1 MAETK
6 KTKKNT
12 GGSPSGRGKT
22 TKKTTNKRTQNREGK
37 GADPVVTKRESTGRG
52 GFVLCCALAV
62 FFVLLCCLNDA
73 TVLGK
78 YIRPFF
84 CGLIGE
90 VGLFVV
96 PVYLV
101 IMIIYWFRDRK
112 HDKVA
117 AKRWVASVSFFILLV
132 VLHFF
137 FTKDLPEQRDLTKGA
152 MWANGKAGIGTGV
165 IGGYG
170 FALMDKLIG
179 STATLIVF
187 IPTYLLLL
195 PLLFDST
202 PLRVFRTIVNSLRTA
217 VLQTTADDIDDAVEV
232 IPPEENRDS
241 RGRKGVELRVPDAA
255 KPEKQRKKKFE
266 FPDEDDEDNNK
277 KKESSVVTLPE
288 QIEINRTAKKNVL
301 PAVTETPV
309 ALPDET
315 DDKIDAAEEEV
326 KTDNVDINTES
337 EAVAIESEAEV
348 TTATEEKPSVI
359 ITASDEEQTSEDSFD
374 DLRDIFDDNDECNAV
389 QAVDETAGSIESGAD
404 IVEETTTIEDADAAN
419 SADGIELVKVEPEQ
433 VYIFPPVSLLTP
445 QEQGKNGFSPE
456 EIRKTSELLEQ
467 TLANFNVR
475 AKVVNTSSG
484 PSLTRYEV
492 QPEPGVRVRAIANL
506 HDDIALHLE
515 APSIRMEAPIPGK
528 AAVGIEI
535 PNKNTNLVR
544 LRELLES
551 PAFEKHPSK
560 LYCCLGVDVVGN
572 PVYLDVAKMPH
583 LLIAGA
589 TGMGKSVCI
598 NSLIVSLLYRAKPD
612 EVKMIMIDPKK
623 VEFADYNGIPHLL
636 VPVVTEPKKAAG
648 TLSWAVM
655 EMERRF
661 SEIQDVGARNLE
673 EYNSIT
679 ADDPEKEYI
688 PQVVIVI
695 DELADLMMTAPT
707 EVENSICRLAQKARA
722 AGMYLIIGTQ
732 RPSVDVITGL
742 IKANIPSRIACK
754 VASQVDSRTI
764 LDVAGAEKLL
774 GRGDMLYNPVGVM
787 KAIRVQGAF
796 VEGKEV
802 IAVCTYLR
810 QAAQAQYNEDVMQM
824 IEKEAQLCGEKPSK
838 RSGAEGGDDGN
849 DTDPL
854 EMQALEIAVESDT
867 ISTSLIQ
874 RRLSVGYARA
884 ARIIDKLER
893 KGFVGAFDATAKKRK
908 VLITKEALL
917 QMKMNKVDDAAN
929 AAAED
934 SEQ

>member
-1 MAETK
+1 MAENKNK
-6 KTKKNT
+6 KKAPVKQ
-12 GGSPSGRGKT
+12 SGQRGKT
-22 TKKTTNKRTQNREGK
+22 NKKTVKNTQARK
-37 GADPVVTKRESTGRG
+37 PAGAEPVVKQSSGKA
-52 GFVLCCALAV
+52 GFALCLVLAV
-62 FFVLLCCLNDA
+62 FFLLLCFLGDTA
-73 TVLGK
+73 VLGK

-84 CGLIGE
+84 CGVMGE
-90 VGLFVV
+90 AG
-96 PVYLV
+96 LV
-101 IMIIYWFRDRK
+101 ITTLYLILTVIYWFRDIK
-112 HDKVA
+112 NDKVA
-117 AKRWVASVSFFILLV
+117 AKRWISSVSYFLLLV
-132 VLHFF
+132 IMHYF
-137 FTKDLPEQRDLTKGA
+137 FTSGKEQRLWETD
-152 MWANGKAGIGTGV
+152 MWENGRNGIGTGI

-170 FALMDKLIG
+170 FAMFDSLMG
-179 STATLIVF
+179 TVATLCVV
-187 IPTYLLLL
+187 IPAYLLTL

-202 PLRVFRTIVNSLRTA
+202 PLRVVRSIVNSLRTA
-217 VLQTTADDIDDAVEV
+217 VVQTTADTVDDPVDIT
-232 IPPEENRDS
+232 PPPARQDN
-241 RGRKGVELRVPDAA
+241 RGRSGVELRVPTTET
-255 KPEKQRKKKFE
+255 KPARRKKKDFD
-266 FPDEDDEDNNK
+266 FPDED
-277 KKESSVVTLPE
+277 ESNGVVPIPE
-288 QIEINRTAKKNVL
+288 QIEINRTTRRLPPVVEQPVL
-301 PAVTETPV
+301 PAEEDGIVDTVPEEAAPALVIEPEGTAVTDTTPASIPEEFFADDIPPEPTEASDFTVLPLDDPFGDGAAV
-309 ALPDET
+309 ADEESGDSTDGITNNST
-315 DDKIDAAEEEV
+315 DDG
-326 KTDNVDINTES
+326 
-337 EAVAIESEAEV
+337 AV
-348 TTATEEKPSVI
+348 
-359 ITASDEEQTSEDSFD
+359 
-374 DLRDIFDDNDECNAV
+374 
-389 QAVDETAGSIESGAD
+389 
-404 IVEETTTIEDADAAN
+404 
-419 SADGIELVKVEPEQ
+419 ELTVSEPEK
-433 VYIFPPVSLLTP
+433 VYIFPPVTLLAP
-445 QEQGKNGFSPE
+445 KENGKDGFSAE
-456 EIRKTSELLEQ
+456 EIRRTSELLEQ
-467 TLANFNVR
+467 TLADFNVR
-475 AKVVNTSSG
+475 ARIVNIVSG

-492 QPEPGVRVRAIANL
+492 QPEPGVRVRTISNL
-506 HDDIALHLE
+506 QDDIALHLE
-515 APSIRMEAPIPGK
+515 ADSIRMEAPIPGK
-528 AAVGIEI
+528 AAVGIEV
-535 PNKNTNLVR
+535 PNKNSNIVR

-551 PAFEKHPSK
+551 HAFEQHPSK
-560 LYCCLGVDVVGN
+560 LYCCLGVDVVGK

-598 NSLIVSLLYRAKPD
+598 NSLIVSLLYRARPD
-612 EVKMIMIDPKK
+612 EVKLILIDPKK

-695 DELADLMMTAPT
+695 DELADLMMTAPS

-787 KAIRVQGAF
+787 KPIRVQGAF
-796 VEGKEV
+796 VAGKEV

-810 QAAQAQYNEDVMQM
+810 QAAQAEYSEDVMAM

-838 RSGAEGGDDGN
+838 RSGSDGGADDN

-893 KGFVGAFDATAKKRK
+893 KGYVGAFDAAAKKRK
-908 VLITKEALL
+908 VLISKEAFL
-917 QMKMNKVDDAAN
+917 QLKLNNAN
-929 AAAED
+929 SGTEGN
-934 SEQ
+934 EG

>member
-1 MAETK
+1 MAETNKKK
-6 KTKKNT
+6 KTTAQSGAKKT
-12 GGSPSGRGKT
+12 T
-22 TKKTTNKRTQNREGK
+22 TKKAPASAAKKKAAT
-37 GADPVVTKRESTGRG
+37 APVFEKKESTGRL
-52 GFVLCCALAV
+52 GFAVICAVAV
-62 FFVLLCCLNDA
+62 FFVLLCCLGES
-73 TVLGK
+73 TILGE
-78 YIRPFF
+78 YIRPLF
-84 CGLIGE
+84 CGFIGE
-90 VGLFVV
+90 PGLVAV
-96 PVYLV
+96 PIYLV
-101 IMIIYWFRDRK
+101 LVLIYWFDDRK
-112 HDKVA
+112 KEKTVA
-117 AKRWVASVSFFILLV
+117 KWWVSSLSFFILLV

-137 FTKDLPEQRDLTKGA
+137 FTKDVATQRGFSA
-152 MWANGKAGIGTGV
+152 NMWANGRKGIGTGI

-170 FALMDKLIG
+170 FALLDALMG
-179 STATLIVF
+179 TPATLCVLIC
-187 IPTYLLLL
+187 TYILTL

-202 PLRVFRTIVNSLRTA
+202 PLRVFRSIVNSLRNA
-217 VLQTTADDIDDAVEV
+217 VIQSTTNNDYEDEDLEPVPV
-232 IPPEENRDS
+232 KNENTG
-241 RGRKGVELRVPDAA
+241 RGGVELRVPEQ
-255 KPEKQRKKKFE
+255 KKETKGKKKFD
-266 FPDEDDEDNNK
+266 FPEEDDSYDEP
-277 KKESSVVTLPE
+277 LPLPD
-288 QIEINRTAKKNVL
+288 QIEINRTAKKKTP
-301 PAVTETPV
+301 PAVIEQPV
-309 ALPDET
+309 PPVELEEPLFEELPSE
-315 DDKIDAAEEEV
+315 IQEV
-326 KTDNVDINTES
+326 ASV
-337 EAVAIESEAEV
+337 
-348 TTATEEKPSVI
+348 TEEK
-359 ITASDEEQTSEDSFD
+359 TADDIVFTDPVADEENGEGKYVLSLPSDKP
-374 DLRDIFDDNDECNAV
+374 LLDNLV
-389 QAVDETAGSIESGAD
+389 TGAAY
-404 IVEETTTIEDADAAN
+404 VSTE
-419 SADGIELVKVEPEQ
+419 SADSAAVETSDKDNFTVLPLDDPFGAESAPVEDTIPVTEEIGESDAVEITKVEPEK
-433 VYIFPPVSLLTP
+433 VYIFPPMTLLSPKEKGST
-445 QEQGKNGFSPE
+445 GFSPE
-456 EIRKTSELLEQ
+456 EIRRTSERLEQ

-492 QPEPGVRVRAIANL
+492 QPEPGVRVRTIANL

-515 APSIRMEAPIPGK
+515 ADSIRMEAPIPGK

-535 PNKNTNLVR
+535 PNKHTNLVR
-544 LRELLES
+544 LRELLEA
-551 PAFEKHPSK
+551 PAFEEHPSK
-560 LYCCLGVDVVGN
+560 LYCCLGVDVVGK

-598 NSLIVSLLYRAKPD
+598 NSLIVSLLYRARPD
-612 EVKMIMIDPKK
+612 EVKLILIDPKK

-679 ADDPEKEYI
+679 ADDPEKDYI

-742 IKANIPSRIACK
+742 IKANVPSRIACK

-802 IAVCTYLR
+802 IAVCTYLK
-810 QAAQAQYNEDVMQM
+810 QAAQAEYNEDVMKM

-838 RSGAEGGDDGN
+838 RAAAENGEDDN

-893 KGFVGAFDATAKKRK
+893 KGFVGAFDAAAKKRK
-908 VLITKEALL
+908 VLISKEALL
-917 QMKMNKVDDAAN
+917 QMKLNKA
-929 AAAED
+929 D
-934 SEQ
+934 SNDLEGDEQ

>member
-1 MAETK
+1 MANTK
-6 KTKKNT
+6 KSTKTPAKQSGTKKGN
-12 GGSPSGRGKT
+12 
-22 TKKTTNKRTQNREGK
+22 TKKPTAKRTPK
-37 GADPVVTKRESTGRG
+37 GAEPTVVKKESNGKA

-62 FFVLLCCLNDA
+62 FFILLCFLRE
-73 TVLGK
+73 TTIFGE

-90 VGLFVV
+90 AGLVAV
-96 PVYLV
+96 SLYL
-101 IMIIYWFRDRK
+101 ILAIIYWFRDRK
-112 HDKVA
+112 NDKVA
-117 AKRWVASVSFFILLV
+117 AKRWISAVSFFILLV
-132 VLHFF
+132 VLHYF
-137 FTKDLPEQRDLTKGA
+137 FTSDTPAERGWAEGK
-152 MWANGKAGIGTGV
+152 MWENGRNGIGTGI

-170 FALMDKLIG
+170 FAAFEALIG
-179 STATLIVF
+179 STATLCVL
-187 IPTYLLLL
+187 IPTYFLLL

-202 PLRVFRTIVNSLRTA
+202 PLRVVRAIVNSLRTA
-217 VLQTTADDIDDAVEV
+217 VAQTAADEIDDAVDMT
-232 IPPEENRDS
+232 PPPADKRGN
-241 RGRKGVELRVPDAA
+241 RGRGGVELRVPEVEE
-255 KPEKQRKKKFE
+255 KPSTRKKKKFT
-266 FPDEDDEDNNK
+266 FPDTEDSDE
-277 KKESSVVTLPE
+277 ESVTTLPE
-288 QIEINRTAKKNVL
+288 QIEINRTAKKNAL
-301 PAVTETPV
+301 PAITETAVPPIYEDGLVDAPFDNGDAPV
-309 ALPDET
+309 AEFEAEGT
-315 DDKIDAAEEEV
+315 DDTGTAAIEREDIFGMPDDTVFAQTNEPAFDATPAV
-326 KTDNVDINTES
+326 S
-337 EAVAIESEAEV
+337 EAVAEGAPADTADDFTVMSPDDPFGLKDSEASPSEEVPAAESENAE
-348 TTATEEKPSVI
+348 
-359 ITASDEEQTSEDSFD
+359 D
-374 DLRDIFDDNDECNAV
+374 
-389 QAVDETAGSIESGAD
+389 
-404 IVEETTTIEDADAAN
+404 
-419 SADGIELVKVEPEQ
+419 IELTKVEPEK
-433 VYIFPPVSLLTP
+433 VYIFPPITLLSP
-445 QEQGKNGFSPE
+445 KEKGKTGFSPE
-456 EIRKTSELLEQ
+456 EIRRTSERLEQ

-484 PSLTRYEV
+484 PALTRYEV
-492 QPEPGVRVRAIANL
+492 QPEPGVRVRTIANL

-515 APSIRMEAPIPGK
+515 ADSIRMEAPIPGK

-535 PNKNTNLVR
+535 PNKNTNIVR
-544 LRELLES
+544 LRELLEA
-551 PAFEKHPSK
+551 PAFEQHASK

-598 NSLIVSLLYRAKPD
+598 NSLIVSLLYRARPD
-612 EVKMIMIDPKK
+612 EVKLILIDPKK

-648 TLSWAVM
+648 TLSWAVL

-673 EYNSIT
+673 EYNAIT
-679 ADDPEKEYI
+679 ADDPEKPYI

-742 IKANIPSRIACK
+742 IKANVPSRIACK

-802 IAVCTYLR
+802 IAVCTYLK
-810 QAAQAQYNEDVMQM
+810 QAAQAEYNEDVMQM

-838 RSGAEGGDDGN
+838 RAAEGGDDDN

-893 KGFVGAFDATAKKRK
+893 KGMVGAFDAAAKKRK
-908 VLITKEALL
+908 VLITKEALM
-917 QMKMNKVDDAAN
+917 QMKMNN
-929 AAAED
+929 ADSSATED
-934 SEQ
+934 KPQ